1 MQKMET
7 RSQSRSKL
15 LSPASA
21 ANADDD
27 DCEKAAAAVDPTTA
41 ATAAAALPK
50 STLAARLEKREAMKR
65 NSMDTNHGCEQESDS
80 ASDGCEA
87 EEVNGCGGGDGAPG
101 SDDDDDCDE
110 LEGEVEDLKNEDMFA
125 RFTSE
130 IVSGKDF
137 PAGEFD
143 SAKPEDDPEYELPPP
158 NQDPFVVGVPSGELS
173 AAVGMLTVV
182 DAVASSSGSSESEG
196 EEEAEE
202 EADPIDP
209 DAVPQPD
216 VSIPGVALGEA
227 AKRFPPFWRTKNR
240 LTNLEAASYKSEE
253 DPTFAPTQS
262 ELDRASDDEGVDDSE
277 DNDEDDAEK
286 AKVEEEDDF
295 EISEEEAAALDANNG
310 AVADD
315 LTAVMED
322 LTIGEEEGKVDM
334 VAVPEEK
341 VCLVEA
347 IEEFDPA
354 GYDES
359 ADPDFDP
366 LSVAPADN
374 GNEAGEM
381 DSGSDDEEE
390 GMEQ

>member
-1 MQKMET
+1 M
-7 RSQSRSKL
+7 
-15 LSPASA
+15 
-21 ANADDD
+21 
-27 DCEKAAAAVDPTTA
+27 
-41 ATAAAALPK
+41 
-50 STLAARLEKREAMKR
+50 
-65 NSMDTNHGCEQESDS
+65 
-80 ASDGCEA
+80 
-87 EEVNGCGGGDGAPG
+87 
-101 SDDDDDCDE
+101 
-110 LEGEVEDLKNEDMFA
+110 
-125 RFTSE
+125 
-130 IVSGKDF
+130 
-137 PAGEFD
+137 
-143 SAKPEDDPEYELPPP
+143 
-158 NQDPFVVGVPSGELS
+158 
-173 AAVGMLTVV
+173 
-182 DAVASSSGSSESEG
+182 
-196 EEEAEE
+196 
-202 EADPIDP
+202 
-209 DAVPQPD
+209 VPQPD
-216 VSIPGVALGEA
+216 VSIPGVALGAA
-227 AKRFPPFWRTKNR
+227 AKRFPPFRRTKNR
-240 LTNLEAASYKSEE
+240 LSNLEAASYKSEE

-262 ELDRASDDEGVDDSE
+262 ELDRASDDAGVDDDD
-277 DNDEDDAEK
+277 DNEEDDAEE

-322 LTIGEEEGKVDM
+322 LTIGEEEGKADM

-366 LSVAPADN
+366 LSVALADN